1 MILIVDDNHSNLYSL
16 KKLLESKDFQ
26 VDTADSGEEALG
38 KALKN
43 NYALIILDV
52 QMPDMDGF
60 EVAETLAGYS
70 KTKEVPII
78 FLSAVNTEKR
88 FITKGYASGG
98 KDYVTKPVDPE
109 ILMLKVKTFYNLQ
122 EQNMAMKKTQ
132 QSLELEVKGRRESQ
146 GIMKSQIDHFHLMLE
161 SLPQIAFTL
170 NEEGIVDFVNCKWF
184 DYSNAEQEFPETHP
198 DDLDIKEEF
207 ERCKKKGKFLELE
220 VRIKNIKTGDYR
232 YHLLRVTPARDENS
246 IKNWVGTFTDIDDQK
261 KVEKE
266 KDEFLS
272 IASHELKTPLTSIK
286 AYVQLLDRKLKLEKE
301 SAEAGF
307 MVKVHDQIEKLNTLI
322 TDLLDVSKIENGKL
336 KINKKPASLEN
347 VISNAIETILQTH
360 DENKVKIKRDGFIPD
375 ILIPFD
381 EIRIEQVLINFLTN
395 AIKYSP
401 QNNQVIVTTF
411 VDEEEQ
417 EVKVNVTDF
426 GIGIPDFKQ
435 EAVFNK
441 FYRVEESSLQFQ
453 GMGIGLFICSEIIK
467 QHHGHIGVSSIVD
480 EGSTFYFTLPLN

>member
-1 MILIVDDNHSNLYSL
+1 MILIVDDNQSNLYSL

-26 VDTADSGEEALG
+26 VDTADSGEEALM

-43 NYALIILDV
+43 DYALIILDV

-88 FITKGYASGG
+88 FITRGYASGG

-122 EQNMAMKKTQ
+122 EQNIAMKKTQ

-146 GIMKSQIDHFHLMLE
+146 VTMKSQIDHFHLMLE

-170 NEEGIVDFVNCKWF
+170 NENGIVDFVNGKWY
-184 DYSNAEQEFPETHP
+184 DYSDSEKNFPETHP
-198 DDLDIKEEF
+198 DDDNIQEEF
-207 ERCKKKGKFLELE
+207 ERCRKKGKSLDLEI
-220 VRIKNIKTGDYR
+220 RIKNRETGDFR
-232 YHLLRVTPARDENS
+232 YHLLRVTPVYEENA

-286 AYVQLLDRKLKLEKE
+286 AYVQLLERKLKLDKE

-307 MVKVHDQIEKLNTLI
+307 LTKVQDQIEKLNTLI

-336 KINKKPASLEN
+336 KITKKPVNLES
-347 VISNAIETILQTH
+347 VISNAIDTIVQTH
-360 DENKVKIKRDGFIPD
+360 ESRVKIKRDGTKPD
-375 ILIPFD
+375 ILIPLD
-381 EIRIEQVLINFLTN
+381 AIRIEQVLINFLTN

-417 EVKVNVTDF
+417 EVRVSVTDF

-467 QHHGHIGVSSIVD
+467 QHHGNIGVSSKID